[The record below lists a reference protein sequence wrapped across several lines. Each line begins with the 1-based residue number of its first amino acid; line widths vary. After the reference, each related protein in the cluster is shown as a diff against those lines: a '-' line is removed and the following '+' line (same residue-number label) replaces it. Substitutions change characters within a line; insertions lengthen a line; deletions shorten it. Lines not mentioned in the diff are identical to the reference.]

1 MYPNADA
8 PLFIAGFT
16 GTVSIIAG
24 GILAYLTL
32 PMWLMW
38 EANRRK
44 RKTGHAVPLQAMED
58 EENSQVSEAAQARLH
73 QLNATAEQ
81 QAVERAERKIE
92 LVEEVWVQQME
103 QQTERNK

>member
-16 GTVSIIAG
+16 GTVIIISV

-32 PMWLMW
+32 PLWLMW
-38 EANRRK
+38 EANQRK
-44 RKTGHAVPLQAMED
+44 CKTGHSVPLQAMED
-58 EENSQVSEAAQARLH
+58 EENSQVSEATHARLH

-81 QAVERAERKIE
+81 QALEREGRKID
-92 LVEEVWVQQME
+92 LVEQASVQQVE
-103 QQTERNK
+103 ELKK